1 MDQKPAH
8 EASILD
14 KIAAWIPG
22 YGGYLGRADRRAA
35 DKLLRDAVA
44 DRLRAA
50 RGGLD
55 AVIKEAVDRGAL
67 EEIGVLERSRQR
79 LDRLADRIRS
89 AGSGT
94 DAFWQGPIDE
104 PKANTLQS
112 FDLALY
118 ERADQLA
125 AIAAAPGPGLEA
137 ELDSLERDI
146 DRRARLLQGLN

>member
-8 EASILD
+8 EASIID
-14 KIAAWIPG
+14 KIAAWVPG

-50 RGGLD
+50 RGDLD
-55 AVIKEAVDRGAL
+55 AAIKEAVDRGAL
-67 EEIGVLERSRQR
+67 DEIDKLERARQR

-89 AGSGT
+89 AGSGH
-94 DAFWQGPIDE
+94 DGFWKGPVDE
-104 PKANTLQS
+104 PKANTLQA

-118 ERADQLA
+118 ERADQ
-125 AIAAAPGPGLEA
+125 IANTVRPPGAGLDA
-137 ELDSLERDI
+137 DLDALERDA